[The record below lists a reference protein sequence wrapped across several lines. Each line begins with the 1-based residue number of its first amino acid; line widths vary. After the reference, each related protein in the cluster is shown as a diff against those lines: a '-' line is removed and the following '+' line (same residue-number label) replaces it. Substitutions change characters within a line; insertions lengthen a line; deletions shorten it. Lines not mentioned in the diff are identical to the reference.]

1 MKTLT
6 MENTVLVPVPAEM
19 VQDIIRIRDAI
30 LRGEVDAGRVLDHEG
45 GDEEPGSVQIPYGGN
60 DPGAHKWNRQMV
72 RELRERMK
80 YPLVKVLM
88 DSCAASPGTWIPK
101 GPIDD
106 LSAKGP
112 AQLRNELGAL
122 SRITKS
128 MFGRATWP
136 FEYRVGPFCYR
147 MDQQVARWWIE
158 P

>member
-6 MENTVLVPVPAEM
+6 AENTVLVPVPAEI

-30 LRGEVDAGRVLDHEG
+30 MRGEVDAARVLEPVG
-45 GDEEPGSVQIPYGGN
+45 GNEEPMFVEVPYGGK
-60 DPGAHKWNRQMV
+60 DQGAHKWTKQMV
-72 RELRERMK
+72 RELRDRMK

-88 DSCAASPGTWIPK
+88 DTCATSPGTWIPK

-106 LSAKGP
+106 LTPKGP

-122 SRITKS
+122 SRLTKS
-128 MFGRATWP
+128 LFGRATWP
-136 FEYRVGPFCYR
+136 FEYRVGPFCYQ
-147 MDQQVARWWIE
+147 MDQQVARWWLE